1 MKISYIANVRMPTEK
16 AHGHQIVKMCEL
28 FASNGST
35 VELVLPDR
43 VNQLNQLDVFDY
55 YKVKRNFIIKKLK
68 VFDPVFL
75 MRAPAGWYIR
85 FQSLF
90 FVISLFFYLLFIKNR
105 RQIIFYTRDEYLLPI
120 LNIFSANIIWEGHA
134 LPDSRRR
141 YVKYFNRIRAVVILT
156 GEMKKRLI
164 QDGVDEAKI
173 MVSPDAVD
181 LDIFGIEISMEMAR
195 KELSLPS
202 DKIILGYTGSFKTKG
217 MDKGISDI
225 IKAVALLEKDWPKIL
240 FVAVGGNQADIDYYH
255 RLAVNDG
262 VEQHIMLLGK
272 VSQEKLA
279 VYQQAFD
286 VLLMPFPFTEHY
298 AYFMSPLKMFEY
310 LAAKRPIIASDLPT
324 IREIL
329 DEDSAVFCRPDD
341 PADLAE
347 KIKLILTDK
356 DLAAAI
362 SQGAY
367 QKSGQYTWDGR
378 ARSIMDFMK

>member
-75 MRAPAGWYIR
+75 MRAPAGWYIK

-105 RQIIFYTRDEYLLPI
+105 QEIIFYTRDEYLLPV
-120 LNIFSANIIWEGHA
+120 LSIFSSSIVWEGHA
-134 LPDSRRR
+134 LPSNRRR
-141 YVKYFNRIRAVVILT
+141 YIKYFNRIRAVVVLT
-156 GEMKKRLI
+156 GEMKSRLV
-164 QDGVDEAKI
+164 QDGVAEAKVV
-173 MVSPDAVD
+173 VSPDAVD
-181 LDIFGIEISMEMAR
+181 LNIFGIEMSPEMAR
-195 KELSLPS
+195 QELGLSV
-202 DKIILGYTGSFKTKG
+202 DAIILGYTGSFKTKG

-225 IKAVALLEKDWPKIL
+225 IKAISLLKKDWPKIL
-240 FVAVGGNQADIDYYH
+240 FVAVGGNEADMDYY
-255 RLAVNDG
+255 RKLAVDAG
-262 VEQHIMLLGK
+262 VSQDVILLGK
-272 VSQEKLA
+272 VSQDKLA

-286 VLLMPFPFTEHY
+286 VLLMPFPWTEHY

-310 LAAKRPIIASDLPT
+310 LAAKRPIVASDLPT

-329 DEDSAVFCRPDD
+329 DEKSAVFCR
-341 PADLAE
+341 
-347 KIKLILTDK
+347 
-356 DLAAAI
+356 
-362 SQGAY
+362 
-367 QKSGQYTWDGR
+367 
-378 ARSIMDFMK
+378 